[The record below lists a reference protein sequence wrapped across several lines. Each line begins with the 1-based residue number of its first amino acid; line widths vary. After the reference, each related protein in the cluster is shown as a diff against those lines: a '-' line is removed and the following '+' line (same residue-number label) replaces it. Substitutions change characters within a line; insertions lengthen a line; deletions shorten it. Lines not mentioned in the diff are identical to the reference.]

1 VIALV
6 CNNFLD
12 ILGIFLVGIVASLGI
27 NGFTKRATNPAVE
40 KILSTTNM
48 DSLQFESQMVILLA
62 VIVFILI
69 GKTCISL
76 FLNFRV
82 MRYLASEYTNITSKL
97 IQDLFSSN
105 LKYLRT
111 RNTQETIYATSS
123 GSSQMVFGVCGE
135 LAKLISDLSLT
146 VLLFVALLVVDF
158 KAAVLTSLLYI
169 ITLVM
174 LHRRTSSRISQLSTA
189 TTSLMI
195 KQNVLISNLTNAY
208 KELFARN
215 LRTNYSNEIA
225 SYLKARALKEV
236 QIQLLSSL
244 GKYVVEV
251 VMIVSI
257 SILLILQVLDKEVTS
272 AIATSAV
279 FVVASGRIAPA
290 ILRLQQGIVNLR
302 RSLNMSSITIKMI
315 RDLEIKSKQSVIHGL
330 GLINKND
337 RKFMPRLEMKDVKFS
352 YENSKNILLRDFN
365 LDIHPGDFTII
376 IGKSGE
382 GKTTLLDLFL
392 GIVKPNSGEILVSN
406 EEPQLALELWAKQIG
421 YVPQKPFIIEG
432 TIRENLEIGFRKNTF
447 GIKQLESALRVACL
461 TELSGLGGEELLEFR
476 VEENGAN
483 LSGGQAQRLGIA
495 RALLTNPKLLI
506 LDEATS
512 ALDVG
517 LEKQVLKNLSNTK
530 FRRTILMVTHRNNN
544 LENANKIIFLRSGN
558 CYSFS
563 TYSEFKKFNKV
574 TVSKKILKSSSKK
587 L

>member
-1 VIALV
+1 MEIMRSYSLDQSLAKLKSNSIVTSVSVAKSVLSPQRKSKYLLLVIALV

-236 QIQLLSSL
+236 QML
-244 GKYVVEV
+244 
-251 VMIVSI
+251 
-257 SILLILQVLDKEVTS
+257 
-272 AIATSAV
+272 
-279 FVVASGRIAPA
+279 
-290 ILRLQQGIVNLR
+290 
-302 RSLNMSSITIKMI
+302 
-315 RDLEIKSKQSVIHGL
+315 
-330 GLINKND
+330 
-337 RKFMPRLEMKDVKFS
+337 
-352 YENSKNILLRDFN
+352 
-365 LDIHPGDFTII
+365 
-376 IGKSGE
+376 
-382 GKTTLLDLFL
+382 
-392 GIVKPNSGEILVSN
+392 
-406 EEPQLALELWAKQIG
+406 
-421 YVPQKPFIIEG
+421 
-432 TIRENLEIGFRKNTF
+432 
-447 GIKQLESALRVACL
+447 
-461 TELSGLGGEELLEFR
+461 
-476 VEENGAN
+476 
-483 LSGGQAQRLGIA
+483 
-495 RALLTNPKLLI
+495 KL
-506 LDEATS
+506 
-512 ALDVG
+512 
-517 LEKQVLKNLSNTK
+517 
-530 FRRTILMVTHRNNN
+530 
-544 LENANKIIFLRSGN
+544 
-558 CYSFS
+558 
-563 TYSEFKKFNKV
+563 
-574 TVSKKILKSSSKK
+574 
-587 L
+587 

>member
-1 VIALV
+1 
-6 CNNFLD
+6 
-12 ILGIFLVGIVASLGI
+12 
-27 NGFTKRATNPAVE
+27 
-40 KILSTTNM
+40 
-48 DSLQFESQMVILLA
+48 
-62 VIVFILI
+62 
-69 GKTCISL
+69 
-76 FLNFRV
+76 
-82 MRYLASEYTNITSKL
+82 
-97 IQDLFSSN
+97 
-105 LKYLRT
+105 
-111 RNTQETIYATSS
+111 
-123 GSSQMVFGVCGE
+123 
-135 LAKLISDLSLT
+135 
-146 VLLFVALLVVDF
+146 
-158 KAAVLTSLLYI
+158 
-169 ITLVM
+169 
-174 LHRRTSSRISQLSTA
+174 
-189 TTSLMI
+189 
-195 KQNVLISNLTNAY
+195 
-208 KELFARN
+208 
-215 LRTNYSNEIA
+215 
-225 SYLKARALKEV
+225 
-236 QIQLLSSL
+236 
-244 GKYVVEV
+244 
-251 VMIVSI
+251 
-257 SILLILQVLDKEVTS
+257 
-272 AIATSAV
+272 
-279 FVVASGRIAPA
+279 
-290 ILRLQQGIVNLR
+290 
-302 RSLNMSSITIKMI
+302 MSSITIKMI

>member
-1 VIALV
+1 
-6 CNNFLD
+6 
-12 ILGIFLVGIVASLGI
+12 
-27 NGFTKRATNPAVE
+27 
-40 KILSTTNM
+40 
-48 DSLQFESQMVILLA
+48 
-62 VIVFILI
+62 
-69 GKTCISL
+69 
-76 FLNFRV
+76 